1 MLALNNGSFR
11 FLISTAYTCLLHP
24 EPKCSVDSLFR
35 EFSLVL
41 IFDSDVL
48 ESVELFGLNAL
59 DLKSFIFE
67 TLTDFASF
75 FEVVETSLL
84 ARFSVVADLTADG
97 VCVVPQMHL
106 LLIVNETLLLLS
118 TLVLFD
124 DLEER
129 VAFEFGLL
137 AEHLFAL
144 HELHLACNVE
154 SLSLLATL
162 LSLGDLLSSFIAL
175 VLLERTFLAESIDL
189 SLTIGGTLLKVTEPF
204 YFHLLFILEFLLLG
218 DLSLNHSALLG
229 FVDNNLHVL
238 ILLLDHFLRLLIKCN
253 IVGLFNFSDHVFVA
267 LFLLL
272 GLDGVS
278 DFHLLDVLKHLCL
291 LFFEELTL
299 LNTFLLSLSD
309 LVNDDHGTGLPGAC
323 SACVTLLLL
332 LERLQAFDF
341 HHEVEFFLLGEPFLF
356 ESFGLNKLFVADGYN
371 F

>member
-11 FLISTAYTCLLHP
+11 FLISTAYTCLLHHDP
-24 EPKCSVDSLFR
+24 TCSVDSLFGK
-35 EFSLVL
+35 FGLVL
-41 IFDSDVL
+41 IFDADVL

-67 TLTDFASF
+67 TLTHFASF

-97 VCVVPQMHL
+97 VRVVPQMHL
-106 LLIVNETLLLLS
+106 LLLVNETLLLLS
-118 TLVLFD
+118 ALMLFD

-137 AEHLFAL
+137 AEHLLAL
-144 HELHLACNVE
+144 HELHLARNVE
-154 SLSLLATL
+154 SLSLLASL
-162 LSLGDLLSSFIAL
+162 LSFSDLLGTFIAL
-175 VLLERTFLAESIDL
+175 VLLERTLLAESINL
-189 SLTIGGTLLKVTEPF
+189 SLTVCGTLLKVTEPF

-229 FVDNNLHVL
+229 LVDNNLHVF
-238 ILLLDHFLRLLIKCN
+238 ILLLDHFLRLLIKGN
-253 IVGLFNFSDHVFVA
+253 IIGLFNFCDHVFVA

-272 GLDGVS
+272 GLDGVR
-278 DFHLLDVLKHLCL
+278 DFHLLDVLKHLGL
-291 LFFEELTL
+291 LLFEELTL

-309 LVNDDHGTGLPGAC
+309 LVNDNHGTGLPGTC
-323 SACVTLLLL
+323 SAGVALLLL
-332 LERLQAFDF
+332 LERLQAFDL
-341 HHEVEFFLLGEPFLF
+341 HHEVEFFLLGKPFLF